1 MLQTLH
7 THCIF
12 LSIAGIRP
20 FVECGLQAGPG
31 PDLFQQL
38 RRPQIPGVLPDALI
52 AIQDGRVLCPAQ
64 FRASTRSSLPSAQ
77 ARWNS
82 RIRRRFRGEAPLP
95 PGQLAW
101 RYSAAIT
108 AVCKMQSPSARLI

>member
-38 RRPQIPGVLPDALI
+38 RRPQIPGVLPDALK

-64 FRASTRSSLPSAQ
+64 FQGQHPQLPAVCTGAVKLPHPAQVPGRRLCPRGSLPGDTQRPS
-77 ARWNS
+77 
-82 RIRRRFRGEAPLP
+82 P
-95 PGQLAW
+95 PFAK
-101 RYSAAIT
+101 
-108 AVCKMQSPSARLI
+108 CRLHLHA

>member
-20 FVECGLQAGPG
+20 FVECRLQAGPG

-38 RRPQIPGVLPDALI
+38 RRP
-52 AIQDGRVLCPAQ
+52 
-64 FRASTRSSLPSAQ
+64 
-77 ARWNS
+77 
-82 RIRRRFRGEAPLP
+82 
-95 PGQLAW
+95 
-101 RYSAAIT
+101 
-108 AVCKMQSPSARLI
+108 

>member
-52 AIQDGRVLCPAQ
+52 AIQDGHVLCPAQ
-64 FRASTRSSLPSAQ
+64 LQGHHRRLQNAGSICTHDLTAKGSTAPDALCSLSSSA
-77 ARWNS
+77 
-82 RIRRRFRGEAPLP
+82 I
-95 PGQLAW
+95 
-101 RYSAAIT
+101 
-108 AVCKMQSPSARLI
+108 